1 MTPTNGF
8 IPMISS
14 AGDNIIYHNGATDYF
29 DAISKIDLRLNST
42 PISERFTK
50 PVINKPTAPKGKPS
64 RRSLEDILES
74 HGDTIVELYENGC
87 PYHEIAAR
95 FSMSNNTI
103 SKVLRAKGVTP
114 GDVSKRLREQREKK
128 VKK

>member
-1 MTPTNGF
+1 MTPIDGF
-8 IPMISS
+8 IPMVSS
-14 AGDNIIYHNGATDYF
+14 AGDEIIYHNGATDYF

-42 PISERFTK
+42 PISERFSK
-50 PVINKPTAPKGKPS
+50 PVTKERPAAKGKPS

-87 PYHEIAAR
+87 PYYEIAAR

-114 GDVSKRLREQREKK
+114 GDVSKRLREQRGKK
-128 VKK
+128 AKK

>member
-1 MTPTNGF
+1 MTPIDGF

-14 AGDNIIYHNGATDYF
+14 AGDRIIYHNGATDYF

-42 PISERFTK
+42 PISERFSK
-50 PVINKPTAPKGKPS
+50 PVIKQSTPKGKPTK
-64 RRSLEDILES
+64 RSFEDVLES

-87 PYHEIAAR
+87 PYHEMAAR

-114 GDVSKRLREQREKK
+114 GDVSKRLGEQREKK
-128 VKK
+128 VKE

>member
-1 MTPTNGF
+1 MTPTDDF
-8 IPMISS
+8 IPMVSS
-14 AGDNIIYHNGATDYF
+14 AGDRIIYHNGATDYF

-50 PVINKPTAPKGKPS
+50 PATKEPMPKGKPS
-64 RRSLEDILES
+64 RSLEDILES

-114 GDVSKRLREQREKK
+114 GDVSKRLREQRERK
-128 VKK
+128 VKE